1 MVELFRWVTGQLSE
15 EDYKDIK
22 GRLGEFCNK
31 EIKFIRELQFTM
43 PSDSDMQ
50 EQFRIVM
57 NRLDGENIYLIKTR
71 EGNGCLM
78 QNAEK
83 ITKTEF
89 SLIIDGDLEKLK
101 ESDSQLLIEL
111 AWHMELDDCSIKGI
125 VEYIQEKYI
134 KESTLEEYTIKSL
147 MVEIKESADRFFDN
161 DLTASEDV
169 DYDMKQLEYMKKIHM
184 PVMINHAV

>member
-22 GRLGEFCNK
+22 GRLGEFCKK
-31 EIKFIRELQFTM
+31 EIQFIRELQFTM
-43 PSDSDMQ
+43 PSDSGMQ
-50 EQFRIVM
+50 EQFRIIM
-57 NRLDGENIYLIKTR
+57 NRLDGENIYLMKTR

-78 QNAEK
+78 QSTEK

-89 SLIIDGDLEKLK
+89 YFIINGDYEALK
-101 ESDSQLLIEL
+101 ESDNELLIEL
-111 AWHMELDDCSIKGI
+111 AWHMELDECAVKGI

-134 KESTLEEYTIKSL
+134 KESTIEEYTIKSL
-147 MVEIKESADRFFDN
+147 MVGIKESAERFFDN
-161 DLTASEDV
+161 DLTASKDV

-184 PVMINHAV
+184 PVMINNVV